1 MLYQHPDYND
11 TCLFH
16 ELTQYVSLDVLVV
29 YHLLMQELVDEKITV
44 NRQSESQRLLMR
56 KTRDLETKLAGNCM

>member
-1 MLYQHPDYND
+1 MLYPHPDYKD

-29 YHLLMQELVDEKITV
+29 YHFLMQELVDEKITV

-56 KTRDLETKLAGNCM
+56 